1 MNTLYHKQELSL
13 SMQLAMCLRMP
24 MQMIMVRGE
33 VSLSSIY
40 PPQSS
45 PSE

>member
-1 MNTLYHKQELSL
+1 MNTLYHKQEL

-24 MQMIMVRGE
+24 MQMIMVRGK
-33 VSLSSIY
+33 VSLSSIHA
-40 PPQSS
+40 PRLL